1 MANLHKAWITSAVEA
16 GLARIAEAKVTVKN
30 VPNKGD
36 VQEVP
41 FDAVEFILPD
51 AASAQALYSLAET
64 ARTKD
69 DEGNLSENP
78 LNILL
83 GYAYGLNCRA
93 KVRAQF
99 EAKFEDP
106 EKAVKKIAEMLVKSG
121 RFKTFDK
128 ALAAA
133 KLMQEVDEE

>member
-1 MANLHKAWITSAVEA
+1 MANLHKPWILSAVEA
-16 GLARIAEAKVTVKN
+16 GLARIAQAKVTVKN

-41 FDAVEFILPD
+41 FDAVEFIVPD
-51 AASAQALYSLAET
+51 AASATKLYELAES

-69 DEGNLSENP
+69 DEGVLSENP

-99 EAKFEDP
+99 EARFEDP
-106 EKAVKKIAEMLVKSG
+106 EKGIKKIAEMLVKTG
-121 RFKTFDK
+121 RFKTYEK

-133 KLMQEVDEE
+133 RLMQEDETE